1 MSMKTYIEKC
11 IDAQDLTTDEASAAL
26 ELIMTNQATEAQIA
40 GLLIALRA
48 KGETVE
54 ELVGFARTMRQKAV
68 RITVEDDNVLDI
80 VGTGG
85 DGLGTFNISTV
96 ASIVAAGAGVT
107 VAKHG
112 NRSVSSRSGSAD
124 LLKTLGVNINLSPE
138 GVERC
143 IGETGIGF
151 LFAPLFH
158 PAMKFAAKPRVEL
171 GVKTIFNMVGP
182 LTNPAGARRQVV
194 GAYNSTVASHLASA
208 LTQLGATHACVV
220 HGSDGIDEVAL
231 SGETSVFEVT
241 EKGGKTEYS
250 LRPSDFGLPTHPLAS
265 ILGGSSEE
273 NAVITH
279 AVLKGEPGPPRDV
292 VVANAALGL
301 YVSGKA
307 TSLPAARALAEE
319 SIDSGSALRTLQ
331 SLVETTNR
339 V

>member
-1 MSMKTYIEKC
+1 MSMKQYIEKC
-11 IDAQDLTTDEASAAL
+11 LEAQNLTADEASAAL

-40 GLLIALRA
+40 GLLVALRA
-48 KGETVE
+48 KGETVD
-54 ELVGFARTMRQKAV
+54 ELVGFARTMRQKSV
-68 RITVEDDNVLDI
+68 RITVEDENALDI

-85 DGLGTFNISTV
+85 DGLGTFNISTA

-107 VAKHG
+107 IAKHG

-124 LLKTLGVNINLSPE
+124 LLRSLGVNIDLPPE

-143 IGETGIGF
+143 INTTGIGF

-158 PAMKFAAKPRVEL
+158 PAMKYAAKPRVEL

-182 LTNPAGARRQVV
+182 LTNPAGASRQVV
-194 GAYNSTVASHLASA
+194 GAYNSVVASHLASA
-208 LTQLGATHACVV
+208 LALLEATRACVV

-241 EKGGKTEYS
+241 GNGGKQEYS
-250 LRPSDFGLPTHPLAS
+250 LRPSDFGLPTHPLSS

-273 NAVITH
+273 NAAITNS
-279 AVLKGEPGPPRDV
+279 VLSGEPGPPRDV

-307 TSLPAARALAEE
+307 RSLPEGRALAEE
-319 SIDSGSALRTLQ
+319 SIDSGRALQTLKT
-331 SLVETTNR
+331 LIEVTNR
-339 V
+339 G